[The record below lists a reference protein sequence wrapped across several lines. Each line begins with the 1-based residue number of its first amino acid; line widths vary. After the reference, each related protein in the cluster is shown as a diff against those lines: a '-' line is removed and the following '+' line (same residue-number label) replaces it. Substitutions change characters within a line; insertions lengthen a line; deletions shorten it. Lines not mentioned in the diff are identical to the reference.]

1 MFCAGLFL
9 ILQEQSSFLG
19 IWKQLTI
26 PPKKSNVFITEPWE
40 NKYIRQRSF
49 MRLNANEINSGT
61 AHRRHYAWF
70 QLKYWYAG
78 IFLILLNI
86 FVV

>member
-1 MFCAGLFL
+1 
-9 ILQEQSSFLG
+9 
-19 IWKQLTI
+19 
-26 PPKKSNVFITEPWE
+26 
-40 NKYIRQRSF
+40 

-86 FVV
+86 FVVWVFFCDSSTKKEPTFLSICEYFQADSSELSSSS

>member
-1 MFCAGLFL
+1 
-9 ILQEQSSFLG
+9 
-19 IWKQLTI
+19 
-26 PPKKSNVFITEPWE
+26 
-40 NKYIRQRSF
+40 
-49 MRLNANEINSGT
+49 MRLNANEINCGT